1 MANTLDQLAPRTAL
15 IEIAR
20 DFHARGWMAGTA
32 GNLSAR
38 EDDGAFWI
46 TASGQPK
53 GRLQETD
60 FLLVNIAD
68 GAIIEHTGN
77 TKPSAET
84 AIHRALYQCIPDARA
99 CLHVHSVDACL
110 AVAHAPAGADAL
122 PLPAIEMLKGLG
134 IWNEQPH
141 VALPLFE
148 NHLDVAKIAEAIT
161 TRFKTT
167 PPPVP
172 ALMVRNHGVTV
183 WGSNLQEAYNR
194 VEIMEFIMSY
204 LARKP
209 D

>member
-1 MANTLDQLAPRTAL
+1 MANTLDHLAPRAAL

-20 DFHARGWMAGTA
+20 DFHARGWMAGTS

-38 EDDGAFWI
+38 EDDGSFWI
-46 TASGQPK
+46 TASGKPK

-68 GAIIEHTGN
+68 GTIIEHTGN
-77 TKPSAET
+77 AKPSAET
-84 AIHRALYQCIPDARA
+84 AIHRALYQCFPDARA
-99 CLHVHSVDACL
+99 CLHVHTVDACL
-110 AVAHAPAGADAL
+110 AAASAPAADLL
-122 PLPAIEMLKGLG
+122 PLPPLEMLKGLG
-134 IWNEQPH
+134 VWEEQPH

-148 NHLDVAKIAEAIT
+148 NHLDVSKIAATIT

-194 VEIMEFIMSY
+194 AEVMEFIMSY
-204 LARKP
+204 LARS
-209 D
+209 